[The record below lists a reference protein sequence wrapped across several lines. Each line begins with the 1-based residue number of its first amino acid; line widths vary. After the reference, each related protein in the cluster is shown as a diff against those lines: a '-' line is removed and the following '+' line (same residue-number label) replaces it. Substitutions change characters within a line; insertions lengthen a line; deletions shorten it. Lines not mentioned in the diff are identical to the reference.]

1 MRRREF
7 IALLSGAVMA
17 CVLPARAQSAAK
29 LWRIGF
35 LETTTLEK
43 NRANLL
49 AFTDALREFGY
60 VEGSNLIIEYRSAN
74 GLVERFEELAA
85 ELVRLNTDVIVARGT
100 PAIMAAKKA
109 SGTIPIVT
117 TASAQPFS
125 FVASLARP
133 GGNVTGLSS
142 LSSDLYAK
150 RIELIKEA
158 VPAMKRIGVM
168 SNPTNPNT
176 PGILTEIEKAV
187 LSFGIEPHKLDLRSP
202 DDIPFA
208 FETANRHRTD
218 AIVISMDTVTQAN
231 AKLITQLAAEHRL
244 PAIYGGRE
252 FIEAGG
258 LMSYGVNFPDL
269 YRRAAAFVDKII
281 RGASPADLPIEQP
294 TKFALLVNLK
304 AAKALG
310 LEITPTLLARA
321 DEVIE

>member
-1 MRRREF
+1 
-7 IALLSGAVMA
+7 
-17 CVLPARAQSAAK
+17 
-29 LWRIGF
+29 LWRIGI
-35 LETTTLEK
+35 LETTTLEN

-60 VEGSNLIIEYRSAN
+60 VQGSNLIIEYRSAN
-74 GLVERFEELAA
+74 GFAERFEELAA

-100 PAIMAAKKA
+100 PAILAAKKA

-117 TASAQPFS
+117 TASAQPFT

-150 RIELIKEA
+150 RVELMKEA
-158 VPAMKRIGVM
+158 VPALKRIGVM
-168 SNPTNPNT
+168 SNPTNPND
-176 PGILTEIEKAV
+176 PSNLSEAEKAV
-187 LSFGIEPHKLDLRSP
+187 RSFGIELHKLSLRTP

-208 FETANRHRTD
+208 FEIAKRQRTE
-218 AIVISMDTVTQAN
+218 AIVVGMDTVTQAN

-258 LMSYGVNFPDL
+258 LMPYGVNFPDL
-269 YRRAAAFVDKII
+269 YRRSAAFGTRSSGVRARPIC
-281 RGASPADLPIEQP
+281 RSNRPSSPCWSILKLPRRS
-294 TKFALLVNLK
+294 
-304 AAKALG
+304 
-310 LEITPTLLARA
+310 TLSSR
-321 DEVIE
+321 